1 MKLSEMSI
9 EQQAAAICDLCEPVG
24 TLLEDAR
31 VGQVLSA
38 LSAKDG
44 ETVGELIGRAVKK
57 IIPLLL
63 KEHLAELVSI
73 AAILTG
79 KSPQEV
85 KKGGIIGL
93 VRDFKSSFDGE
104 LLDFF
109 TSSAATAR
117 TKSPA

>member
-1 MKLSEMSI
+1 MKLSEMNI
-9 EQQAAAICDLCEPVG
+9 DQQAAAICDLCEPVG
-24 TLLEDAR
+24 ALLEDRR
-31 VGQVLSA
+31 VGEALSA
-38 LSAKDG
+38 LAAKDG

-79 KSPQEV
+79 KTVQEV
-85 KKGGIIGL
+85 KKGGVLGVI
-93 VRDFKSSFDGE
+93 RDVKDSFDGE